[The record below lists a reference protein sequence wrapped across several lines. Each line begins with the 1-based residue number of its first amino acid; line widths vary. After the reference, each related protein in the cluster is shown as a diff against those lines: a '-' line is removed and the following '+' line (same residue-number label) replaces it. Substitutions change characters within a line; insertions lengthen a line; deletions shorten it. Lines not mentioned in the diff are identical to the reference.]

1 MTKFKVKLYSQTT
14 SETTYGY
21 VWAYTWAEAERKAA
35 NEFKGYVTEVVNVV
49 VD

>member
-1 MTKFKVKLYSQTT
+1 MTKFKVKLYSQITG
-14 SETTYGY
+14 ETTYGY

-35 NEFKGYVTEVVNVV
+35 NEFSGYVTEVVNVV